1 MVDYTNIFLS
11 FFCVV
16 IIILILFIIKV
27 KCSNHNNIISNNNN
41 IITNSNN
48 ISNNNISN
56 NNITIDIVY
65 EKTEYCVI
73 CMANNSNVILFPC
86 NHYII
91 CYDCMNNLHLYNIY
105 KCPLCRSNIISY
117 RIMINHIEPV
127 IV

>member
-1 MVDYTNIFLS
+1 MVDYTNISLS

-27 KCSNHNNIISNNNN
+27 KCNNH
-41 IITNSNN
+41 NN
-48 ISNNNISN
+48 ISNNNSNNNISNNN